1 MKLIGTENLE
11 RQFTISISESDLG
24 TLFLALG
31 KCSDMDIRERRD
43 ECYSELKYNP
53 DALAV
58 YQEIKN
64 ILASN

>member
-1 MKLIGTENLE
+1 MKLIRTENLE

-64 ILASN
+64 ILDSN

>member
-31 KCSDMDIRERRD
+31 KCSDMDIREHRD
-43 ECYSELKYNP
+43 ECYSGLKYNP
-53 DALAV
+53 DALVV
-58 YQEIKN
+58 YQEIRN
-64 ILASN
+64 ILES